1 MKLISTIYP
10 TSEDENVHFFIRH
23 PTSIY
28 QDDNGQFLIATKYE
42 TFPQKKLFSICES
55 YFTPLSYI
63 LKIADVIQMPHKE
76 IKKVH
81 FIQNYIPFNLVQK
94 NNVKNLFMIKIG
106 VFVQLFFNMAQMNN
120 VKNLYRIMMNVF
132 VFLLLNTVQMN
143 NVNILSG

>member
-1 MKLISTIYP
+1 MHIFLQVIL
-10 TSEDENVHFFIRH
+10 HLFIK
-23 PTSIY
+23 IAM
-28 QDDNGQFLIATKYE
+28 DNFLLQQKYE

-63 LKIADVIQMPHKE
+63 LKISDLIQMPHKE

-81 FIQNYIPFNLVQK
+81 FIQNYIPFNLVQT
-94 NNVKNLFMIKIG
+94 NNVKNLFM
-106 VFVQLFFNMAQMNN
+106 
-120 VKNLYRIMMNVF
+120 IMMNVF